1 MTGRRTHDTAHHRHE
16 SREPALRLKVAG
28 ASSARITG
36 LRRAMPG
43 AFQEHHQ
50 RNSFAPSDIG
60 EAPPFATGGRA
71 DRPAECGEVFCP
83 DGDGT
88 AVHKADARNERI
100 GRHGSGERTDLGET
114 SRVEEFIEPLTGIEA
129 TRVVSSTQLFG
140 TAHPLCG
147 GASRSEIVEGVIP
160 VMARHR
166 L

>member
-1 MTGRRTHDTAHHRHE
+1 
-16 SREPALRLKVAG
+16 
-28 ASSARITG
+28 
-36 LRRAMPG
+36 MPG

-129 TRVVSSTQLFG
+129 TRIVSSTQLFG